1 MITNFFSTL
10 KQKLDYPKIFIFD
23 STDEKFYKVKRLLS
37 QKAFRRKVLIIGTHN
52 GIFHSDEILACSILC
67 LNGSYKEIWIIRTR
81 DESILKEC
89 DICVDVGGGV
99 YDHHT
104 EKKFR
109 SNGQIY
115 ASAGLVWNDFGRSLL
130 KKTLMK
136 YFSEFKVDLTV
147 AFKTFDEEIIQVV
160 DYEDNGVPYDKQN
173 PFNYVS
179 SYHPRWDKTSPQDF
193 NRQFKKVLKITISV
207 LEEQLKDCLSRVY
220 SKATLLERWNNPKF
234 FQNGILEIP
243 SQTFKWPVPCIEI
256 NDSIS
261 DESKKI
267 NFVIF
272 KHPSGDWAAQC
283 VALNKK
289 DLFGKR
295 ISFPE
300 AWAGLDASTLPAIS
314 GVETATF
321 CHLGCFFVRAKTKE
335 DVIKM
340 CKIAMG

>member
-1 MITNFFSTL
+1 MITKYFSTL
-10 KQKLDYPKIFIFD
+10 KKPKIVVID
-23 STDEKFYKVKRLLS
+23 SNDDKL
-37 QKAFRRKVLIIGTHN
+37 KVLQLLRKSVFRKSILVVGTHN
-52 GIFHSDEILACSILC
+52 GIFHSDEVVACAMLY
-67 LNGSYKEIWIIRTR
+67 LTGGFKEIWIIRTR
-81 DESILKEC
+81 DEEILKKC

-109 SNGQIY
+109 SNGKIY

-136 YFSEFKVDLTV
+136 YFSEFKIDLAV

-160 DYEDNGVPYDKQN
+160 DYEDNGVPCDRQN
-173 PFNYVS
+173 PFNYITAF
-179 SYHPRWDKTSPQDF
+179 HPRWDKTSPQDF
-193 NRQFKKVLKITISV
+193 NRQFKKVLEITISV

-220 SKATLLERWNNPKF
+220 SKATLLERWNNPEF

-243 SQTFKWPVPCIEI
+243 SQTFKWQIPCIEI
-256 NDSIS
+256 NDTIT
-261 DESKKI
+261 DEAKKI

-289 DLFGKR
+289 DLFGRR
-295 ISFPE
+295 IPFPK
-300 AWAGLDASTLPAIS
+300 AWAGLFADKLPEVS

-321 CHLGCFFVRAKTKE
+321 CHLGCFFVRAKNKQ

-340 CKIAMG
+340 CKIAMGINA

>member
-10 KQKLDYPKIFIFD
+10 KQPKIVVID
-23 STDEKFYKVKRLLS
+23 SNDDKLKLLQLLRKS
-37 QKAFRRKVLIIGTHN
+37 VFRKNILVVGTHN
-52 GIFHSDEILACSILC
+52 GIFHSDEVVACAMLY
-67 LNGSYKEIWIIRTR
+67 LMGGFKEIWIIRTR
-81 DESILKEC
+81 DEEILKMT
-89 DICVDVGGGV
+89 DICVDVGGGA

-104 EKKFR
+104 QKKFR
-109 SNGQIY
+109 PNGQIY
-115 ASAGLVWNDFGRSLL
+115 ASAGLVWAAYGYPILVRIS
-130 KKTLMK
+130 KK
-136 YFSEFKVDLTV
+136 YFSEFSIDMESSFR
-147 AFKTFDEEIIQVV
+147 AFDEQIVQLV
-160 DYEDNGVPYDKQN
+160 DSDDNGEAYDKQN

-220 SKATLLERWNNPKF
+220 SKATLLERWNNPEF
-234 FQNGILEIP
+234 FQNRILEIP
-243 SQTFKWPVPCIEI
+243 SQTFKWPIPCIEI
-256 NDSIS
+256 NNSIS

-272 KHPSGDWAAQC
+272 KHPCGDWAAQC
-283 VALNKK
+283 VPFDKNNI
-289 DLFGKR
+289 FGKR
-295 ISFPE
+295 IPFPE

-340 CKIAMG
+340 CKIAMGNGH